1 MPLTYDITTSASE
14 SLNLIQGLENFQ
26 GQKLTASLDSL
37 SQCLAVLMVK
47 KFYPYIHS
55 DIDLQQQICP
65 SWPVLWN
72 PSIVKGKGYEW
83 IFFSQITGQNIF
95 YWLGPQDLGSNYL
108 HAHSSHRFQREKYF
122 MLKSR
127 I

>member
-65 SWPVLWN
+65 S
-72 PSIVKGKGYEW
+72 
-83 IFFSQITGQNIF
+83 
-95 YWLGPQDLGSNYL
+95 
-108 HAHSSHRFQREKYF
+108 
-122 MLKSR
+122 
-127 I
+127 